1 MIRGAIVDSDAAIGR
16 NVRILNSADV
26 KEGDHSQAGY
36 VIQDGIIVVLKG
48 AVIPDNAK
56 IGI

>member
-1 MIRGAIVDSDAAIGR
+1 MIRGTIVDSDAAIGR